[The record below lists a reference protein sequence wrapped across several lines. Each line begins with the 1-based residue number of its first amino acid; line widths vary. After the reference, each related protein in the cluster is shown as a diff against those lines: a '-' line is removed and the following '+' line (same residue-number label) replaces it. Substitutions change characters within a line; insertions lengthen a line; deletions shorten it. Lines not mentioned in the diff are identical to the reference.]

1 MSGKL
6 LRLLSESSLIR
17 FRFLVDD
24 MIQYIAALRF
34 AGGGGSGRLESA
46 GWKGRL
52 ISKESRQRS
61 YGSRE
66 IYVSVVS
73 IVVIFVVFI
82 ALSPGQDLRCGLMGH
97 SGRQDFQQSD
107 HLACVVRSGYD

>member
-1 MSGKL
+1 MSGNL

-24 MIQYIAALRF
+24 MIQYIAALHF
-34 AGGGGSGRLESA
+34 AGGGGSDRLETA

-61 YGSRE
+61 YGSQE
-66 IYVSVVS
+66 VYVSFAS
-73 IVVIFVVFI
+73 MWSLLLF
-82 ALSPGQDLRCGLMGH
+82 SSH
-97 SGRQDFQQSD
+97 
-107 HLACVVRSGYD
+107 